1 MIRLKGSG
9 GGGRQKH
16 QGKSQFVFYFF
27 FPAFPLSQTVS
38 VWVEGAGLQPGLAL
52 PELLGAVQR
61 KRSCSA
67 PILPVQPQSIPRA
80 PPPGLGAASPFL
92 ESSLGWVVPGHPS
105 LHRAG
110 KGVNP

>member
-27 FPAFPLSQTVS
+27 FSAFPLSQTVS

-52 PELLGAVQR
+52 PELLGAVQP
-61 KRSCSA
+61 KRSRSA

-80 PPPGLGAASPFL
+80 PPRPWSSQPFPGKLFGLGGARSPI
-92 ESSLGWVVPGHPS
+92 SSQSWQRG
-105 LHRAG
+105 
-110 KGVNP
+110 